1 MQNLGMWSDVI
12 RVINENQYFVVT
24 THTNPDLDALG
35 SELALDEYLRSLGKQ
50 VSILNSDPAP
60 RALRFADPE
69 SRLRTFS
76 PNRHQSKIE
85 RAEVIFVLDASGGW
99 ERVGRIGQPLA
110 ARAQRAQDRV
120 RRPRDGATV
129 ICIDHHPD
137 PIDFAHLSVVDPDAA
152 ATAELIFDLFTQ
164 SQAILT
170 PSIARWLYLGILTD
184 TGSFRF
190 PKTSL
195 QTHRIAACLIEAGAD
210 PMHLYRQVY
219 EQYPLGLVRLKGHV
233 LSSLQVGAEGQL
245 AWCALG
251 QDTLRAY
258 DVKSADL
265 DGFPGL
271 GMQIG
276 GVRVSVMCVETP
288 KGRIKISLRSD
299 GTVAVNSLAVHLGG
313 GGHPS
318 AAGAIVD
325 GDLAQVT
332 AQVVADV
339 GALLESAA

>member
-1 MQNLGMWSDVI
+1 MQNSGMWADVI
-12 RVINENQYFVVT
+12 RVINENQRFIVT

-50 VSILNSDPAP
+50 VSILNSDSAP
-60 RALRFADPE
+60 RTLRFADPE
-69 SRLRTFS
+69 KRLWTFS
-76 PNRHQSKIE
+76 PNRHQHKIE

-99 ERVGRIGQPLA
+99 DRVGRIGQPLS
-110 ARAQRAQDRV
+110 ARAQRPQGKAQH
-120 RRPRDGATV
+120 PRDGATV

-137 PIDFAHLSVVDPDAA
+137 PLDFAHLSVVDTDAA
-152 ATAELIFDLFTQ
+152 ATAELIFDLITQ
-164 SQAILT
+164 SRAALT
-170 PSIARWLYLGILTD
+170 PSIAKWLYLGILTD

-190 PKTSL
+190 PKTSP

-210 PMHLYRQVY
+210 PMQLYRQVH

-233 LSSLQVGAEGQL
+233 LNSLQVEGDGQL

-251 QDTLRAY
+251 QDTLKAY

-265 DGFPGL
+265 DGFPSL
-271 GMQIG
+271 AMHIG
-276 GVRVSVMCVETP
+276 GVRISVMCVETP

-299 GTVAVNSLAVHLGG
+299 GTVAINNLAVHLGG

-339 GALLESAA
+339 GELLKSAA